1 MKGHFWRFVMAFLCL
16 VATAAATSA
25 IPFALQHTLD
35 GIFTAK
41 NADLLMPISIAV
53 VVIFFVRGA
62 STYGFTV
69 VMNSIGRRI
78 VAELQMRMF
87 SRKIWDDLASFHAT
101 ASGHLVSQFI
111 YNVQAVMGAVSTSA
125 ASIGRDATTLIGLL
139 VAMFYMDWRLAV
151 VASITFPLSALPV
164 IKVGRDL
171 RKVTRKSQ
179 FGMGELTSYLTQ
191 VFQGIRHVKA
201 YNAEQRTIKA
211 TETFVQAV
219 SQAVAADDAD
229 QVLQHPVH
237 GGAVGHRHR
246 RRHLLRRIAG
256 DQRQPHHWRV
266 HRLHLRADLDLRSR

>member
-1 MKGHFWRFVMAFLCL
+1 MSKRSLAAIGPRTGQMTDWQIAKRMLREHMKGHLGRFVMAFLCL
-16 VATAAATSA
+16 GATAAATSA

-41 NADLLMPISIAV
+41 NADLLVPISVVV

-87 SRKIWDDLASFHAT
+87 SQKIWDDLASFHAT

-125 ASIGRDATTLIGLL
+125 ASIGRDATTLVGLL
-139 VAMFYMDWRLAV
+139 VAMFYMDWRLAL

-201 YNAEQRTIKA
+201 YNAEHRTIKA
-211 TETFVQAV
+211 T
-219 SQAVAADDAD
+219 
-229 QVLQHPVH
+229 
-237 GGAVGHRHR
+237 
-246 RRHLLRRIAG
+246 
-256 DQRQPHHWRV
+256 
-266 HRLHLRADLDLRSR
+266 

>member
-16 VATAAATSA
+16 GGDRGRDLGD
-25 IPFALQHTLD
+25 PLALQHTLD

-41 NADLLMPISIAV
+41 NAELLMPISIIV

-125 ASIGRDATTLIGLL
+125 ASDRA
-139 VAMFYMDWRLAV
+139 
-151 VASITFPLSALPV
+151 
-164 IKVGRDL
+164 
-171 RKVTRKSQ
+171 
-179 FGMGELTSYLTQ
+179 
-191 VFQGIRHVKA
+191 
-201 YNAEQRTIKA
+201 
-211 TETFVQAV
+211 
-219 SQAVAADDAD
+219 
-229 QVLQHPVH
+229 
-237 GGAVGHRHR
+237 
-246 RRHLLRRIAG
+246 RRHHPDRPPGGDVLHGLAAG
-256 DQRQPHHWRV
+256 GWSP
-266 HRLHLRADLDLRSR
+266 RSPSRFRPCR